1 MQVPIIYAIL
11 IHEDNQSAIYIT
23 NNGNYQSIVKHI
35 DIRYHFVRDQVKEKF
50 IELKYTETK

>member
-1 MQVPIIYAIL
+1 MQVQIIYAIL